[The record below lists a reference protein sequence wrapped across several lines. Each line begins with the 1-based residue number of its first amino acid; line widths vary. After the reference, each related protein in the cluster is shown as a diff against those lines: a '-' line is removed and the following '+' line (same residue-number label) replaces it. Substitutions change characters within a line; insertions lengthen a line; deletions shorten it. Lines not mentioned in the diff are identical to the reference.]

1 MRKKFDSKASQT
13 YYTPTEGALS
23 TYINELQRCK
33 VLEDSEIRK
42 LAVLAQGGDKSA
54 ADKIVRSNL
63 KFTFSIAK
71 RFSKGDYDL
80 LCDLVSEANIGL
92 FESINKFD
100 LNYSNKFITFSK
112 DWMLKRVYEYLAIKN
127 DTIKVSNK
135 RKNHKTNEI
144 SNKFYLE
151 NGRTPDTVEL
161 YDIMGDESVDEISVV
176 NIDTTYLSEYYDER
190 NNDSDNFDINSF
202 NHNEFEST
210 IEADYTKH
218 IIESSIGVL
227 TEKEQSV
234 VRMLYGIGHFIPM
247 ETEMVADAFGV
258 TSEAIRHI
266 NKRALVKMKHKIKKE
281 IVIF

>member
-151 NGRTPDTVEL
+151 NVL
-161 YDIMGDESVDEISVV
+161 Y
-176 NIDTTYLSEYYDER
+176 
-190 NNDSDNFDINSF
+190 
-202 NHNEFEST
+202 
-210 IEADYTKH
+210 
-218 IIESSIGVL
+218 
-227 TEKEQSV
+227 
-234 VRMLYGIGHFIPM
+234 
-247 ETEMVADAFGV
+247 
-258 TSEAIRHI
+258 
-266 NKRALVKMKHKIKKE
+266 
-281 IVIF
+281 